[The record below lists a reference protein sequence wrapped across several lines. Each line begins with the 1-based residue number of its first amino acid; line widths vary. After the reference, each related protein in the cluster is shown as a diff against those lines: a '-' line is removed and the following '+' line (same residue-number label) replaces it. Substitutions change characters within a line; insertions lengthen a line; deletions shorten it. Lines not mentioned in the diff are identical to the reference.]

1 MEISIYAYLLCSDT
15 VGPQLCKAQR
25 APAKIC
31 RKTLVDKVIKVNQQ
45 LDLCI
50 PVEGEPAP
58 ECVWK
63 FNGSE
68 IKTGDNVKVSYGT
81 NVAKLLLIPA
91 RRTNVGKYMLCAKNK
106 HGEDEVEVEVQIFG
120 KPTVPVGPLK
130 VRSVDETR
138 VFSS

>member
-1 MEISIYAYLLCSDT
+1 M
-15 VGPQLCKAQR
+15 Q
-25 APAKIC
+25 
-31 RKTLVDKVIKVNQQ
+31 VNQQ

-91 RRTNVGKYMLCAKNK
+91 RRTNVGKYTLCAKNK

-130 VRSVDETR
+130 VRTSVNEPLQFHSARCEGTY
-138 VFSS
+138 

>member
-1 MEISIYAYLLCSDT
+1 M
-15 VGPQLCKAQR
+15 GPQLCKAQR

-91 RRTNVGKYMLCAKNK
+91 RRTNVGKYTLCAKNK

-130 VRSVDETR
+130 VRAVNKPSRSFAVPGEGPY
-138 VFSS
+138 

>member
-1 MEISIYAYLLCSDT
+1 M
-15 VGPQLCKAQR
+15 
-25 APAKIC
+25 
-31 RKTLVDKVIKVNQQ
+31 NQQ

-68 IKTGDNVKVSYGT
+68 IKTADNVKVSYGT

-91 RRTNVGKYMLCAKNK
+91 RRTNVGKYTLCAKNK

-130 VRSVDETR
+130 VRAVNEPPQGFAVPLLGPSPCRKRRLVL
-138 VFSS
+138 SH